1 MFICNNLWA
10 NGEILDFSLIEYFF
24 DHVHENIFISTN
36 YNLWVN
42 SEILN
47 WLNIFCSFVLNKF
60 NCTNYK
66 LWANDDI

>member
-47 WLNIFCSFVLNKF
+47 
-60 NCTNYK
+60 
-66 LWANDDI
+66 